1 MFSLLIK
8 IIFVFCFIL
17 FALIIIMLF
26 KAKENRLTKHTLLFD
41 EFPKSFDTF
50 RIFFISDIHRR
61 TISKKMLEM
70 VPDSINLVVIGGDLT
85 EAGVPFQKVE
95 KNLNV
100 LKKIAPIYFVLGNND
115 YEVGKD
121 KLEYLLTKHGVTILN
136 NSSATITSNTG
147 EKLILLG
154 VEDMSE
160 DRDRLDITLDH
171 LPEGDFRLLISHNP
185 DIYHKLKKAD
195 NISLILSG
203 HTHGGQIRIFGLG
216 LYEKGKLHNLKKA
229 SLLISNG
236 YGTSGI
242 PLRLGAPA
250 EAHFIQLKHTSLH
263 NE

>member
-1 MFSLLIK
+1 MLIK
-8 IIFVFCFIL
+8 IIFAICFIL
-17 FALIIIMLF
+17 FEIVMIMLV
-26 KAKENRLTKHTLLFD
+26 KAKENRLTKHKLVFD
-41 EFPKSFDTF
+41 NFPKSFDTF

-61 TISKKMLEM
+61 TISKKLLDM
-70 VPDSINLVVIGGDLT
+70 VPNSINLVVIGGDLT
-85 EAGVPFQKVE
+85 EEGVPFHKVE
-95 KNLNV
+95 QNINE
-100 LKKIAPIYFVLGNND
+100 LKKIAPVYFVFGNND

-121 KLEYLLTKHGVTILN
+121 KLEYLLIKHGVTILN
-136 NSSATITSNTG
+136 NSSATITSKSG

-160 DRDRLDITLDH
+160 KRDRLDLTLEH

-185 DIYHKLKKAD
+185 DIYYKVMKKD

-203 HTHGGQIRIFGLG
+203 HTHGGQIRLFGLG
-216 LYEKGKLHNLKKA
+216 LYEKGKLHNLKKT

-236 YGTSGI
+236 YGTSGV

-250 EAHFIQLKHTSLH
+250 EAHFIQLKHSSLH